1 MSHNT
6 KPLVSDL
13 IDKAWQCI
21 VSLGR
26 AKKTTYMYK
35 CYGISP
41 VTSYFSTHSVSVY
54 SEDEGNNCIW
64 YYFRLYQDGVIN
76 STKYRYTRK
85 TIIIMT
91 SIMKTGNYVWSYE
104 PSILTSSIPEGL
116 NRILVDYLN
125 HRLAQGCR
133 TTTLSG
139 IKPKIKHFL
148 LYVASLGFD
157 DLTGLEISDINSYLP
172 VLADSYGKLGIPFPC
187 SGLSVPICLKIHSAA
202 LTLKLSL
209 QLKCLTVKKYI
220 PALIKT
226 K

>member
-1 MSHNT
+1 MSNCT

-21 VSLGR
+21 VSFGR

-85 TIIIMT
+85 TIII
-91 SIMKTGNYVWSYE
+91 
-104 PSILTSSIPEGL
+104 
-116 NRILVDYLN
+116 
-125 HRLAQGCR
+125 C
-133 TTTLSG
+133 
-139 IKPKIKHFL
+139 L
-148 LYVASLGFD
+148 LYTSP
-157 DLTGLEISDINSYLP
+157 SPRDI
-172 VLADSYGKLGIPFPC
+172 
-187 SGLSVPICLKIHSAA
+187 
-202 LTLKLSL
+202 
-209 QLKCLTVKKYI
+209 
-220 PALIKT
+220 
-226 K
+226 

>member
-21 VSLGR
+21 ISLGR
-26 AKKTTYMYK
+26 AKKTTYIYK

-41 VTSYFSTHSVSVY
+41 VTSYFSVHSVSVY

-64 YYFRLYQDGVIN
+64 HYFRLYQDGVIN

-91 SIMKTGNYVWSYE
+91 SIMNTGSYVWSYE
-104 PSILTSSIPEGL
+104 SSILTASLPEGL

-133 TTTLSG
+133 TTTG
-139 IKPKIKHFL
+139 D
-148 LYVASLGFD
+148 SLQVFR
-157 DLTGLEISDINSYLP
+157 
-172 VLADSYGKLGIPFPC
+172 C
-187 SGLSVPICLKIHSAA
+187 LSV
-202 LTLKLSL
+202 
-209 QLKCLTVKKYI
+209 
-220 PALIKT
+220 
-226 K
+226 